1 MLSKRI
7 KRATAIILGATMLFA
22 QSVSAF
28 ADAPSTTAGTGNILA
43 YSVDTYVVPTSLSV
57 ALNPQ
62 GYAVTLRGTGNDA
75 VTTTNQ
81 IVSLNYG
88 VANLS
93 SADKI
98 IKLSVAVSGGSEVT
112 FVESADAISDT
123 DAAPEMYLALQSN
136 TGDLKTSA
144 NAAFA
149 VDVKS
154 GANEHN
160 VTAANLTD
168 VTMTADATTAVA
180 FGGESTIKAEKTF
193 ELGKATYA
201 VKDGETVDFDT
212 TQTQLAGK
220 MEITALGGIKGFTI
234 TGAMNTK
241 QDWTKL
247 TAKTLT
253 FTPTYEFIDAA
264 AAAAEAQAAANNA
277 TSATTF
283 KTTYAEVL
291 ALTADD
297 VEGTEEE
304 LAAINAAATAFGNLS
319 AEVKAILAEDDIDAD
334 FFTALAEASEAAAEA
349 NAAPNVS
356 LSSDGIVTVRNLTS
370 DKNFSSITLTGSD
383 GLTVDYDT
391 CARDMTFVVA
401 GTWTAEDG
409 GYFTME
415 MPANYLEYWDGVA
428 VTATVTLSDG
438 STITSDPVELSND

>member
-7 KRATAIILGATMLFA
+7 RLTTAIILGATMLFA
-22 QSVSAF
+22 QSITALA
-28 ADAPSTTAGTGNILA
+28 ADPTTEAGTGNILA

-98 IKLSVAVSGGSEVT
+98 IKLSVAVTGGTEVT
-112 FVESADAISDT
+112 FVDSADAISAT
-123 DAAPEMYLALQSN
+123 DAAPEMYLALASN

-144 NAAFA
+144 DDAFE
-149 VDVKS
+149 VDVKD

-168 VTMTADATTAVA
+168 VIMTVDGDSAVA
-180 FGGESTIKAEKTF
+180 FSGESAIKAEKTF
-193 ELGKATYA
+193 EVGKATYA
-201 VKDGETVDFDT
+201 VKDGESVGFDT

-241 QDWTKL
+241 QDWTQL
-247 TAKTLT
+247 TAKSLT

-264 AAAAEAQAAANNA
+264 AAAAVTQSAAA
-277 TSATTF
+277 F

-291 ALTADD
+291 ALTVDD
-297 VEGTEEE
+297 VEGTAEE
-304 LAAINAAATAFGNLS
+304 LAAINAAAAAFADLS
-319 AEVKAILAEDDIDAD
+319 AEVKAILAEDEIDAE
-334 FFTALAEASEAAAEA
+334 FFEALAEASEAAADVAPSIATTTYDYTAGEDVEVIV
-349 NAAPNVS
+349 NLGGGDSAATGITSVTFDNSGSVTS
-356 LSSDGIVTVRNLTS
+356 LPSTRWYYSDGKLIFDSSYTTALNGKTRAHTVTFN
-370 DKNFSSITLTGSD
+370 DSSATTVVVTL
-383 GLTVDYDT
+383 
-391 CARDMTFVVA
+391 R
-401 GTWTAEDG
+401 
-409 GYFTME
+409 
-415 MPANYLEYWDGVA
+415 PAN
-428 VTATVTLSDG
+428 
-438 STITSDPVELSND
+438 